1 MPLRES
7 VQNQSERAHYLA
19 RTDLFVNIGMIDGIM
34 RFAYLLF
41 TPPVRPILTPDLTFF
56 RERGICGTSRTS
68 QILGVTSSEKRHS
81 ISLHKDIAQED
92 ISVNDKFNFVEIF

>member
-1 MPLRES
+1 
-7 VQNQSERAHYLA
+7 
-19 RTDLFVNIGMIDGIM
+19 MIDGIM

-41 TPPVRPILTPDLTFF
+41 TPPVRQILTPDLTFF

-68 QILGVTSSEKRHS
+68 QTLGVTSSEKRHS

>member
-1 MPLRES
+1 
-7 VQNQSERAHYLA
+7 
-19 RTDLFVNIGMIDGIM
+19 M

-41 TPPVRPILTPDLTFF
+41 TPPVRQILTPDLTFF

-68 QILGVTSSEKRHS
+68 QTLGVTSSEKRHS

-92 ISVNDKFNFVEIF
+92 ISVNDINSISWKYSDPDPGVLENC